1 MEVDANI
8 IAVGKDEG
16 ILFDFDRMEQ
26 TPNTLD
32 QRLIWLADREGIQ
45 DTVVEALFIAYF
57 ANGRDISNQQTLID
71 VIVEAGINRKQAET
85 TLNSDVSKKKPYLPE
100 KICIICNKPFKWRKK
115 WEKVWEQV
123 KYCSEKCRRAF

>member
-1 MEVDANI
+1 M
-8 IAVGKDEG
+8 
-16 ILFDFDRMEQ
+16 
-26 TPNTLD
+26 
-32 QRLIWLADREGIQ
+32 
-45 DTVVEALFIAYF
+45 EALFIAYF

-85 TLNSDVSKKKPYLPE
+85 TLNSDVSKKKPYLLE
-100 KICIICNKPFKWRKK
+100 KICIICIKPLKWRKK